1 MAKPDNCGNCGRP
14 RDEHRRI
21 THGYD
26 LTATYVCPESTYA
39 ERSEPAAASVP
50 LLIDPIYFMGKML
63 EGLASGDADKSL
75 AYARHYIEQ
84 LEAAGSTSQAK
95 RLRDAMDGT
104 ARMVGLAAP
113 AGAHC
118 NDCTDPHCHGSAL
131 AVSREASVPQGGEWP
146 TPFTVE
152 QLRVYAALRLSLRC
166 EQTNGQERDWSDT
179 SIILARQLLALSE
192 VT

>member
-1 MAKPDNCGNCGRP
+1 
-14 RDEHRRI
+14 
-21 THGYD
+21 
-26 LTATYVCPESTYA
+26 VCPESTYA

-131 AVSREASVPQGGEWP
+131 AVSREASVPLHPAASGGTQEFTAAEVEAWIEEESRYLNERTLAMLRAYARLLSPPAFINNEHGEKLNSAPSPAP
-146 TPFTVE
+146 TGAEGPAKTWFDE
-152 QLRVYAALRLSLRC
+152 C
-166 EQTNGQERDWSDT
+166 EENR
-179 SIILARQLLALSE
+179 
-192 VT
+192 